1 MVMSKVIV
9 LVTGMLIW
17 ASVAIGQEGLKQA
30 FEQENSSAFNSLLD
44 SKVDLYILGK
54 ENYVSRADAVKSL
67 ESFFAT
73 HKVTGFKLMHSGESR
88 GQGSNYQIHQLQTDK
103 GAYRVYTYVD
113 SDGGKKTISE
123 LRIEKN

>member
-1 MVMSKVIV
+1 
-9 LVTGMLIW
+9 MLFW
-17 ASVAIGQEGLKQA
+17 ASVATGQEALKQA
-30 FEQENSSAFNSLLD
+30 FIEENSSAFSSLLD

-54 ENYVSRADAVKSL
+54 ENYVSRSEAVKSL

-73 HKVTGFKLMHSGESR
+73 HKVSDFKLVHSGESR

-113 SDGGKKTISE
+113 SDGGKKVISE